1 LDKNYTID
9 GQAAVNPNM
18 FSFYDGVWNKSTIK
32 GAMMMRPIVG
42 KWLEPT
48 AKVSEVTNV
57 EKTISVYP
65 NPASNI
71 IQVGNTLGDV
81 FELSLY
87 DLTGKE
93 ILRQYS
99 SNTMDIRAISD
110 GLYILRISNTEK
122 SIYNTEKIIIKK

>member
-1 LDKNYTID
+1 
-9 GQAAVNPNM
+9 
-18 FSFYDGVWNKSTIK
+18 
-32 GAMMMRPIVG
+32 MMMRPIVG

>member
-1 LDKNYTID
+1 MY
-9 GQAAVNPNM
+9 
-18 FSFYDGVWNKSTIK
+18 SFYDGVWNKSIIK

-48 AKVSEVTNV
+48 AKVKEVSKD

-65 NPASNI
+65 NPTSNI
-71 IQVGNTLGDV
+71 IQVRNTLGDV

-93 ILRQYS
+93 LLNLIS
-99 SNTMDIRAISD
+99 SNSMDIQAISD

-122 SIYNTEKIIIKK
+122 SIYKTEKIIIKK

>member
-1 LDKNYTID
+1 
-9 GQAAVNPNM
+9 
-18 FSFYDGVWNKSTIK
+18 
-32 GAMMMRPIVG
+32 
-42 KWLEPT
+42 
-48 AKVSEVTNV
+48 VTNV

-93 ILRQYS
+93 ILRQSS
-99 SNTMDIRAISD
+99 SNAMNLQDIAD

-122 SIYNTEKIIIKK
+122 LIYKTEKIIIKK